1 MTSCFTSR
9 SISSIRSTLKIAPR
23 PFSQMVRA
31 ASFGITPSSAILSA
45 AWASISNMMVKR
57 VWGSQMLANS
67 GRV

>member
-9 SISSIRSTLKIAPR
+9 SISSIRSTLKITPR
-23 PFSQMVRA
+23 PFSQIVRA

-45 AWASISNMMVKR
+45 ACASISNMMVKR
-57 VWGSQMLANS
+57 VWGSQMRANS